1 MKGRG
6 RILKDSHESLPF
18 VVLFRFVEMIVTFI
32 FRLNAFFSSSFFFF
46 FFLQSLDHILLSR
59 F

>member
-18 VVLFRFVEMIVTFI
+18 VVLFRFVEMIVTFL
-32 FRLNAFFSSSFFFF
+32 FRLNAFFSPPFFFF
-46 FFLQSLDHILLSR
+46 FFSPMS
-59 F
+59 